1 MVFLVNKRN
10 CNRLDCWDTALLGG
24 EWCLFLCGIG
34 RYREVSVG
42 IWFWVLGRC
51 GIDKRIT
58 WCYTFIVDMMLYIKE
73 GNTMIQ
79 QISDAELEIMKI
91 VWGNPEEV
99 TLFSY
104 IMDGLAD
111 RGKPCQKN
119 TLIVLLSR
127 LMNKGFLS
135 AKKIGRRNEYM
146 ALVSEMEYQTAQTK
160 NFLDKIYEG
169 NVKGLVSNLIFG
181 DLLEEGEYEELKRLL
196 EEGKEKR

>member
-1 MVFLVNKRN
+1 
-10 CNRLDCWDTALLGG
+10 
-24 EWCLFLCGIG
+24 
-34 RYREVSVG
+34 
-42 IWFWVLGRC
+42 
-51 GIDKRIT
+51 
-58 WCYTFIVDMMLYIKE
+58 
-73 GNTMIQ
+73 MIQ

-99 TLFSY
+99 TLFPY